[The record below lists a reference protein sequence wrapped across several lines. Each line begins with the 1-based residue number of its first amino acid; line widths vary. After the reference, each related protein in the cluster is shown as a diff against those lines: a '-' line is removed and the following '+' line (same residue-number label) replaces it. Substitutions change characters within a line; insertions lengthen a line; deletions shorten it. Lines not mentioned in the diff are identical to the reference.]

1 MLTIIYF
8 TQTQGCQAKISSCQV
23 NTTTR
28 RGIKQLGISCG
39 LFFFYFDMNSKYP
52 GAMLTVARGNPQ
64 SLALNDSPSNHLVE
78 ILEHKHLTMKYDI
91 VGIHWRTS
99 FKIYPNQLSNNYE
112 E

>member
-52 GAMLTVARGNPQ
+52 GATLPVARGNPQ
-64 SLALNDSPSNHLVE
+64 SLALDDSPSNQLVE
-78 ILEHKHLTMKYDI
+78 NLEHQHLTTKFYI
-91 VGIHWRTS
+91 VGIQCTIS
-99 FKIYPNQLSNNYE
+99 FKIYPNQLE
-112 E
+112 